1 MSLRS
6 WGFKSPLAHHPP
18 GTGGPRGGFLRRRD
32 QPRAGRCWR
41 PALRSLVPSPTLDRR
56 RTRIQRLVIL
66 ALILFIVVF
75 GLAWWA
81 RSCQHN
87 RKVGTY
93 ETYFDGR
100 LHGHRRLGGLGK
112 QVSAIMLDPTKLSRK
127 ELIDKLGQLSA
138 QQEEIAVRA
147 GRLEPPGTLEDEQTV
162 FSTGMKVRANGFSL
176 LRTAMLGAL
185 ANKKV
190 GVKAITA
197 LDGYFSGPDAY
208 YQELVYLPARET
220 MDDDGVTG
228 VAVPTSTYYL
238 TWKALDTTTVT
249 ATLDNVGKS
258 PKLTGIHGVALL
270 DVTAKSSSGDVTLV
284 KGRTNDV
291 PASATSPSSCRSQNQ
306 GSVTENKVPV
316 TATLTLPGGDPDQ
329 AGGLHRHHR
338 GRQDAGR
345 HHHGVRHPDGGAEQG
360 GHAQGRRR
368 TGARASASR
377 PTTPPRTSSSC
388 SSSSDGCRPSATSP
402 RTWLWGARS
411 SRSSSSSW
419 WSCS

>member
-1 MSLRS
+1 MDFFDDETSRA
-6 WGFKSPLAHHPP
+6 PADA
-18 GTGGPRGGFLRRRD
+18 GGPPSAPSSRRR
-32 QPRAGRCWR
+32 
-41 PALRSLVPSPTLDRR
+41 PSDRR
-56 RTRIQRLVIL
+56 RTRIQRLIIL

-81 RSCQHN
+81 RSCQHS

-93 ETYFDGR
+93 ETYFAGVSTAIDDSVN
-100 LHGHRRLGGLGK
+100 LGK

-138 QQEEIAVRA
+138 QQQEIAVRA
-147 GRLEPPGTLEDEQTV
+147 GRLEPPSTLKDEQTV

-190 GVKAITA
+190 GVKQITA

-208 YQELVYLPARET
+208 YQQLVYTPARET
-220 MDDDGVTG
+220 MNKDGVSG

-258 PKLTGIHGVALL
+258 PKMTGIHGVAVLA
-270 DVTAKSSSGDVTLV
+270 VTAKSSSSDVTLV

-291 PASATSPSSCRSQNQ
+291 PASADLAFVVQVQNQ
-306 GSVTENKVPV
+306 GSVAENKVPV
-316 TATLTLPGGDPDQ
+316 TATLTLPGGTPIKQ
-329 AGGLHRHHR
+329 EASIATIAAGKT
-338 GRQDAGR
+338 QDVTISGFAIPTEALSKVVTLKVTAGP
-345 HHHGVRHPDGGAEQG
+345 VQG
-360 GHAQGRRR
+360 ERVETNNTVTYKLLLQ
-368 TGARASASR
+368 
-377 PTTPPRTSSSC
+377 
-388 SSSSDGCRPSATSP
+388 
-402 RTWLWGARS
+402 LQ
-411 SRSSSSSW
+411 
-419 WSCS
+419 